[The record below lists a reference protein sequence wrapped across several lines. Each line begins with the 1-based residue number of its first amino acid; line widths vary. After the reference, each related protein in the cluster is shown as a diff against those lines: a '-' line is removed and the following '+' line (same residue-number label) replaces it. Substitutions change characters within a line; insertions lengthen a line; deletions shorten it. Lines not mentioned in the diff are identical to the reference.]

1 MRTAR
6 MTSQDHGALRGAL
19 LLALSL
25 CPHLARGDDWLT
37 ARHDPQR
44 TGRSSGATRLAAP
57 AVRWRHYLGG
67 GVRNNQVV
75 TADVD
80 GDRVTDVVY
89 ISSGKLRCKHSDD
102 ALVWEGEALDLQTI
116 TGLAD
121 LDGDGRDE
129 IVAVGSRG
137 LVGVFEGATGRMLW
151 ELPAAMR
158 GIGGSARLADL
169 DGDGVTDLYV
179 GQCLLA
185 PLAAAAF
192 SFRGSLSAPR
202 EMWRIATG
210 AENACG
216 TDSDVIGD
224 VDGDGANDVVLTLGF
239 SRMYVYNATTGALSY
254 ELPAPASSPFGSF
267 TWTMLRQL
275 DADPA
280 LEVVAI
286 TSGYANI
293 ASPYGARRI
302 AVFDQS
308 ADRRSAR
315 LLWEQSLAM
324 PARTD
329 LRFDASSVRDL
340 DGDGTPEIITSE
352 LDPATR
358 AWTMVVR
365 DARDGHTLA
374 RQSGADFSAVEDIDG
389 DGRAVILSVDD
400 DRALVARRFAA
411 GSFTTLWTIPGVRP
425 LRGLSPSRPP
435 RERDMTRPLFMQLD
449 DDRALE
455 LVVAPFDPAL
465 PPEQRI
471 VTQVT
476 GYDLGGGSPSVL
488 GTFRAPVGATVSL
501 ATSGARL
508 SRPYDQPVLVTSDGY
523 LLALDR
529 AMEPTNRVVGA
540 EFTVPGMRVG
550 GFYAGSNA
558 GPAPIAGALT
568 RDGSE
573 RAVFVRDSRP
583 QLLRL
588 DVGSA
593 TLAAPPRVRWGL
605 PGFGPAMLS
614 DLDGDGSRELVAIN
628 GRDVV
633 AIEPGEGARER
644 WRSREAAGPVGSV
657 TLWDILPL
665 RRSDGAVDVFF
676 GRVDPGNVYRP
687 TALRGSNGTVRWNT
701 YTRTPSSGFGHF
713 ALGDLTGDG
722 TDDAFTGID
731 VMVLLDGATGT
742 AARETGGASYAL
754 PIIAP
759 FSGTEPEIWVGGSGI
774 ADRLVSRDL
783 TVRGQFEGSNS
794 STPFGTVL
802 RCGSAPAVAL
812 TPGLSSQVVTLRP
825 QALPQMGPPG
835 DAVLARA
842 TLVGGRRYATDA
854 EVPAGARRGTLS
866 SLTSVTDLDGRGTQG
881 ILVGSTDGWLYALD
895 ACALTL
901 VWSMDFHDPVGEAV
915 VADTNGDG
923 TEDVMVTVGDGYL
936 YGLGARTLGA
946 TAAVRDL
953 SPPGT
958 DDVDEV
964 ETFDTLNA
972 SWDAVP
978 GARSYLVRVL
988 SYGGTALRFPE
999 SVEVTGTSAEVR
1011 ELPLL
1016 LGRRYRVGVTAIAA
1030 DGSGV
1035 EVLSDGVTVVDRTP
1049 PVVTIR
1055 LSRESFAP
1063 RALETVD
1070 INIETTDRT
1079 GVVRSHAEIRDAQGA
1094 VVRVLD
1100 DYESRTRDASR
1111 AARVTWGGTDG
1122 RGVVVPEATYTIVA
1136 TATDVGGM
1144 STTQMASVRIVA
1156 PPDNT
1161 PRGFA
1166 PSGDE
1171 GCGCGAV
1178 GHARGSSLALM
1189 LAGVALVAR
1198 RRRRR

>member
-1 MRTAR
+1 MRTPR
-6 MTSQDHGALRGAL
+6 MTSQDRAALRIAL
-19 LLALSL
+19 LAALAL
-25 CPHLARGDDWLT
+25 CPHPARGDDWLT

-44 TGRSSGATRLAAP
+44 TGRSAGATRLAAP

-67 GVRNNQVV
+67 AVRNNQVI

-80 GDRVTDVVY
+80 GDHVADVVY

-102 ALVWEGEALDLQTI
+102 ALVWEGEALDMQTI

-151 ELPAAMR
+151 EIPVAMR
-158 GIGGSARLADL
+158 GLGASARLADL

-179 GQCLLA
+179 GQCLLT
-185 PLAAAAF
+185 PLAAMAF
-192 SFRGSLSAPR
+192 SFRGALRAPR
-202 EMWRIATG
+202 EMWRVASG
-210 AENACG
+210 PENMCG
-216 TDSDVIGD
+216 TESDLIGD

-239 SRMYVYNATTGALSY
+239 SRMYVYNGATGALAY
-254 ELPAPASSPFGSF
+254 ELPAPPSSPFGSF
-267 TWTMLRQL
+267 TWTLLRQL
-275 DADPA
+275 DGDPG

-286 TSGYANI
+286 TNGYANV
-293 ASPYGARRI
+293 STPYGARRI
-302 AVFDQS
+302 AVYDQG

-324 PARTD
+324 PDRAE
-329 LRFDASSVRDL
+329 LRFDASSVQDL
-340 DGDGTPEIITSE
+340 DGDGAAEIITSE

-358 AWTMVVR
+358 TWTMVVR
-365 DARDGHTLA
+365 DARDGRSVA
-374 RQSGADFSAVEDIDG
+374 RQRGADFAAVEDIDG
-389 DGRAVILSVDD
+389 DGHPEILSVDD
-400 DRALVARRFAA
+400 DRALVARRFTA
-411 GSFTTLWTIPGVRP
+411 GAFTQLWTIPAARP
-425 LRGLSPSRPP
+425 LRALDPARPP
-435 RERDMTRPLFMQLD
+435 RERAMTRPLFMQLD

-455 LVVAPFDPAL
+455 LLVAPFDPAL
-465 PPEQRI
+465 APERRV
-471 VTQVT
+471 VTEVT
-476 GYDLGGGSPSVL
+476 GYDLDGAAPRAL
-488 GTFRAPVGATVSL
+488 GTFRAPVGTTVSL

-508 SRPYDQPVLVTSDGY
+508 SRPYDQPVLVTSNGY

-550 GFYAGSNA
+550 GFYAGSYA

-588 DVGSA
+588 DVAAAS
-593 TLAAPPRVRWGL
+593 LAMPPRVRWAL
-605 PGFGPAMLS
+605 PNFGPAMLA
-614 DLDGDGSRELVAIN
+614 DLDGDGARELVAIN

-633 AIEPGEGARER
+633 AMDPGDGARER
-644 WRSREAAGPVGSV
+644 WRSRDAAGPVGSQAI
-657 TLWDILPL
+657 WDVLPL
-665 RRSDGAVDVFF
+665 RRGDGAVDVFF
-676 GRVDPGNVYRP
+676 GRMDPSNVYRP
-687 TALRGSNGTVRWNT
+687 TALRGTDGAVRWNT

-742 AARETGGASYAL
+742 PARESGGAPYAL

-759 FSGTEPEIWVGGSGI
+759 FSGAEPEIFVGGSYLP
-774 ADRLVSRDL
+774 DRLVSRDL
-783 TVRGQFEGSNS
+783 TVRGQLEGSAS
-794 STPFGTVL
+794 STPFGALL
-802 RCGSAPAVAL
+802 RCGSSPAVAI
-812 TPGLSSQVVTLRP
+812 TPGLSSQVVALRP
-825 QALPQMGPPG
+825 QALPASGPPG

-866 SLTSVTDLDGRGTQG
+866 SLTAVTDLDGRGTQG
-881 ILVGSTDGWLYALD
+881 LLVGSTDGWLYALD

-915 VADTNGDG
+915 VADTDGDG
-923 TEDVMVTVGDGYL
+923 ADDVMVTVGDGYL

-953 SPPGT
+953 SPPGA

-1030 DGSGV
+1030 GGSGV

-1055 LSRESFAP
+1055 LSRDSFAP

-1079 GVVRSHAEIRDAQGA
+1079 GVTRSHAELRDAQGA

-1100 DYESRTRDASR
+1100 DYESRARDASR
-1111 AARVTWGGTDG
+1111 AARVTWGGTDD
-1122 RGVVVPEATYTIVA
+1122 RGVVVPEATYTVVA

-1144 STTQMASVRIVA
+1144 STTQTATVRIVA
-1156 PPDNT
+1156 PPDNA

-1178 GHARGSSLALM
+1178 GHARGSSLAMM